1 MSSESHAARQRGTN
15 PNLPAHGAEKIRAA
29 WRNNPRRA
37 RRGRPV
43 RARIQRLASARPLP
57 AVEGEAVMTIP
68 ALITSFV
75 VAAAMVGTAAGIDH
89 VVAQDMFADTR
100 AVVEFQRAA
109 DSYAFLHRQMERRLG
124 LAHRR
129 AGKPIDVIESTELAA
144 AIIAERS
151 KASEGMLF
159 TPGVVMMF
167 RQVAGRASR
176 VPGCDPG
183 ELRIGRLGNV
193 PHRQFGGDRAP
204 RPVNPC
210 IADALPALPDELE
223 YRSAGTVLLL
233 VDGHANLWSMCYR
246 PCSRAVR
253 FVAKCRRHAPAA

>member
-1 MSSESHAARQRGTN
+1 
-15 PNLPAHGAEKIRAA
+15 
-29 WRNNPRRA
+29 
-37 RRGRPV
+37 
-43 RARIQRLASARPLP
+43 
-57 AVEGEAVMTIP
+57 MTIP

-109 DSYAFLHRQMERRLG
+109 DSYAFLHRQVERRLG

-129 AGKPIDVIESTELAA
+129 AGKPVDAIESSELAT

-151 KASEGMLF
+151 HASEGTLF

-176 VPGCDPG
+176 VPDCDPG
-183 ELRIGRLGNV
+183 ELRSGVWEMFHQINS
-193 PHRQFGGDRAP
+193 PATAT
-204 RPVNPC
+204 RPINRC
-210 IADALPALPDELE
+210 IATALPALPDELE

-233 VDGHANLWSMCYR
+233 VDVHANLVVDVLPALLAGSEI
-246 PCSRAVR
+246 
-253 FVAKCRRHAPAA
+253 RR